1 MIALILIG
9 SFQSAMLLM
18 LLLVKRQ
25 KNLSDYCLAGYFVA
39 SAISIILAYLEISN
53 RNNGY
58 PYPWAIAIS
67 VPPILLV
74 GPTLWLY
81 IKSITTEGF
90 RLKGIYALLLVPF
103 FFVVFLISLS
113 FFIYSHEAR
122 ILMEQNSSVTSHWV
136 FLVIVPMIGIS
147 NIGYP
152 LWGLFMVRN
161 YRRKLKSYFSET
173 EQIDLSWLR
182 FLLFSSLVAY
192 AAISGLY
199 AYNAAFQTIDY
210 DTLQVSGYSVA
221 SLFVLVMGFFGI
233 RHGHVFTNLQVKSDM
248 EKALQQPEEPKIPA
262 TNKDEVFIRQLLA
275 YMKETKPFLDPG
287 LTLGK
292 LSAQLDTTPEFLSG
306 IINGSLNL
314 NFYDFINHYRTE
326 EFKSLCSNPKNA
338 GYTLISLAFDSG
350 FNSKATFNRVFK
362 KEVGLTP
369 GEYFRK
375 VSAS

>member
-18 LLLVKRQ
+18 LLLAKRQ
-25 KNLSDYCLAGYFVA
+25 KNLSDYCLAGHFVA

-90 RLKGIYALLLVPF
+90 RIKGIYALLLFPF
-103 FFVVFLISLS
+103 FFTVFLLSLS
-113 FFIYSHEAR
+113 YYLYPHEVR
-122 ILMEQNSSVTSHWV
+122 ILMEQSSSVTSHWV
-136 FLVIVPMIGIS
+136 FLVIVPLIGLS

-152 LWGLFMVRN
+152 LWGLFMVKT
-161 YRRKLKSYFSET
+161 YRKKIKTYFSET
-173 EQIDLSWLR
+173 EEIDLSWLR
-182 FLLFSSLVAY
+182 FLLLSSLVAY

-199 AYNAAFQTIDY
+199 AFNAAFQTIDY
-210 DTLQVSGYSVA
+210 DSLQVSGYSVA
-221 SLFVLVMGFFGI
+221 SVFVLVLGFFAI
-233 RHGHVFTNLQVKSDM
+233 RHGNVFANIKVSSDM
-248 EKALQQPEEPKIPA
+248 AKALQQPDEPKLPA
-262 TNKDEVFIRQLLA
+262 NNKDEAFIRQLLA
-275 YMKETKPFLDPG
+275 YMKESKPFLDPG

-292 LSAQLDTTPEFLSG
+292 LSIQMNTTPEFLSG

-326 EFKSLCSNPKNA
+326 EFKSLCGNPKNA

-369 GEYFRK
+369 GVYFRK